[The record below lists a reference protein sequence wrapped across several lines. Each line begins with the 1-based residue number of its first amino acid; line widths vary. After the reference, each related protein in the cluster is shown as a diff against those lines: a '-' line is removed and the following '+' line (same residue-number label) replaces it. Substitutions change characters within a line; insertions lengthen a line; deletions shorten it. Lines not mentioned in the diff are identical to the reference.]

1 LIIGCSQSHINLD
14 WLIIRRGLGYGL
26 LQLMLQLI
34 PQLELSFSVIAF
46 LFGPLPIAIFTSI
59 VVMAGFI
66 LPSIWEL
73 LNTPPIRVIR
83 QETRSKR
90 SFAFM
95 FLAGV
100 LSLAVFSMALSENIQ
115 LSGLMLAAIL
125 LLSAILYGV
134 VWSLL
139 KFFKRSKISFRVYT
153 DTCTYGLQI
162 TALALGLSLI
172 TVLTV
177 LRTDLLQRWQQQ
189 LPEGTPNQFVY
200 GLPPFDMPEFK
211 QQIEKMAGIVRL
223 ISPIFEEG

>member
-1 LIIGCSQSHINLD
+1 
-14 WLIIRRGLGYGL
+14 
-26 LQLMLQLI
+26 
-34 PQLELSFSVIAF
+34 VIAF

-139 KFFKRSKISFRVYT
+139 KFFKRSKISFRDIYGHLHIRFT
-153 DTCTYGLQI
+153 DYGAGFGLEFNYCINCI
-162 TALALGLSLI
+162 THRSAALATTI
-172 TVLTV
+172 TRRNAKSICVWLAA
-177 LRTDLLQRWQQQ
+177 
-189 LPEGTPNQFVY
+189 F
-200 GLPPFDMPEFK
+200 
-211 QQIEKMAGIVRL
+211 
-223 ISPIFEEG
+223 